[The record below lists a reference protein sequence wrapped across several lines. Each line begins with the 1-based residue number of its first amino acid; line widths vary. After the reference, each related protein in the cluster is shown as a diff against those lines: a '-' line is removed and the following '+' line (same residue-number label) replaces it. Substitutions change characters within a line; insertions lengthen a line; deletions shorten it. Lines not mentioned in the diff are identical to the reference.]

1 MAKSVKFDIAVLGG
15 GIVGL
20 ATAWQI
26 ANLHPDK
33 TIVLLEKEGSL
44 ATHQTGRNS
53 GVIHSG
59 IYYKPGSLRA
69 TNCRAGKVALEAF
82 CSEHNVPWQ
91 KTGKV
96 IVATSES
103 QFPALQS
110 IYDRGQQNG
119 VDCQIVDK
127 DRLADLEPHAAGLK
141 AIHVPESGIVDYP
154 AVCQTLGRLLQNGG
168 TQILLNAKVT
178 GIRQSTDSVTVTTN
192 DTTIEASQVV
202 NCTGLFSDR
211 VAKMS
216 GQKMR
221 EKIVPFRGEYYT
233 LKPEAQHLCRT
244 LIYPVPDP
252 EFPFLGVHFTRM
264 IEGGVECG
272 PNAVLAL
279 AREGYTWTDISP
291 RDLFESLTYPGFLKL
306 ALRYWKT
313 GIGEIWRSASKAA
326 FVKALQKLV
335 PEIRAEHLEVAPAG
349 VRAQALAP
357 EGRLVDDFLILRN
370 ERVLN
375 VCNAP
380 SPAATAA
387 LNIGKLITDQLALS

>member
-1 MAKSVKFDIAVLGG
+1 MAKFDTAIIGG

-20 ATAWQI
+20 ATAWQLTQRYP
-26 ANLHPDK
+26 NQK
-33 TIVLLEKEGSL
+33 VVLLEKENSL
-44 ATHQTGRNS
+44 AAHQTGRNS

-69 TNCRAGKVALEAF
+69 TNCRAGKVALEEF
-82 CSEHNVPWQ
+82 CTTHDVKWQ
-91 KTGKV
+91 QTGKV
-96 IVATSES
+96 IVATAEN
-103 QFPALQS
+103 QFQALDN
-110 IYDRGQQNG
+110 IFKRGQENG
-119 VDCQIVDK
+119 VRCEIVDES
-127 DRLADLEPHAAGLK
+127 RLKELEPHTAGIK

-154 AVCQTLGRLLQNGG
+154 GVCKKLAELLTKHGAEIRTGVQ
-168 TQILLNAKVT
+168 VT
-178 GIRQSTDSVTVTTN
+178 GISQKTDKVELTSDSETV
-192 DTTIEASQVV
+192 IASQAV

-211 VAKMS
+211 VAKLS
-216 GQKMR
+216 GQKMK
-221 EKIVPFRGEYYT
+221 EQIVPFRGEYYV
-233 LKPEAQHLCRT
+233 LKPEAEHLCRT

-279 AREGYTWTDISP
+279 AREGYNWKTINP
-291 RDLFESLTYPGFLKL
+291 KDLFEALTYSGFVRL
-306 ALRYWKT
+306 AARYWKI
-313 GIGEIWRSASKAA
+313 GAGEIWRSFSKGA

-335 PEIRAEHLEVAPAG
+335 PEIEKQHLIAAPAG

-357 EGRLVDDFLILRN
+357 EGKLVDDFLILRN

-380 SPAATAA
+380 SPAATAS
-387 LNIGKLITDQLALS
+387 LNIGKLITEKLGD